1 MYFAALIMPQL
12 VKRKKKNV
20 PKVPFQLL
28 FTKLIHP
35 KPRKLPIATN
45 Y

>member
-12 VKRKKKNV
+12 VKRKKKV